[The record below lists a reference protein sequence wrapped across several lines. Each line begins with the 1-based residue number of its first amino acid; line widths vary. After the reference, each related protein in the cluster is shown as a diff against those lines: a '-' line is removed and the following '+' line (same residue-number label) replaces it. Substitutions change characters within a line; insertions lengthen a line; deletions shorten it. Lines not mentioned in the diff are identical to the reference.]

1 MDSRYIIILFLI
13 IFGVCINP
21 ILFWSLVIAFIMV
34 NLMADK
40 LINNDDINIESIDI
54 TDEVSDTFK
63 TILFLVAIF
72 IFLVIAIFN
81 FINGLF

>member
-1 MDSRYIIILFLI
+1 
-13 IFGVCINP
+13 
-21 ILFWSLVIAFIMV
+21 MV